1 MSCSSVFRA
10 VAHCF
15 RALSLVVFDLVRL
28 ALLVARS
35 HSTLAAE
42 NLFLRKQ
49 LALFLERKA
58 KPRRADDSTR
68 WMMAALS
75 RMFLWRDAL
84 VNVKPDTLIR
94 WQRKGFRLFW
104 RWKSKPSGRPRL
116 TKDLRQLIREMAAEN
131 STWGEE
137 RIANELRLKLG
148 IRVSPRTVEKYL
160 REGPVRTPDPKQRWL
175 TFVHNHAKVIVA
187 CDFFVV
193 VTATFRTLYVF
204 VIMELGTRRILHHNV
219 TANPTAEWTLQQFR
233 EALPGDHPYRFVIH
247 DRDSIFSKPL
257 DKVVTDLGVRVLRTP
272 VRAPMANSVCERFGG
287 TLRREC
293 LDFLIP
299 LNERHL
305 KMTIKEWGL
314 HYNRGRPHS
323 SLGPGIPEPNQD
335 SVPASDHRHK
345 LPAGYR
351 VVKTSVLG
359 GLHHEYRLVKEA
371 A

>member
-1 MSCSSVFRA
+1 
-10 VAHCF
+10 
-15 RALSLVVFDLVRL
+15 
-28 ALLVARS
+28 
-35 HSTLAAE
+35 
-42 NLFLRKQ
+42 
-49 LALFLERKA
+49 
-58 KPRRADDSTR
+58 
-68 WMMAALS
+68 
-75 RMFLWRDAL
+75 
-84 VNVKPDTLIR
+84 
-94 WQRKGFRLFW
+94 
-104 RWKSKPSGRPRL
+104 
-116 TKDLRQLIREMAAEN
+116 MAAEN
-131 STWGEE
+131 PTWGQE

-148 IRVSPRTVEKYL
+148 IRLSPRTVEKYL
-160 REGPVRTPDPKQRWL
+160 RDGPARRPDPKQRWL

-219 TANPTAEWTLQQFR
+219 TAHPTAEWTLQQFR

-247 DRDSIFSKPL
+247 NRDSIFSKRL
-257 DKVVTDLGVRVLRTP
+257 DKAVTDLGVRVLRTP
-272 VRAPMANSVCERFGG
+272 VRAPMANSICERFGG

-335 SVPASDHRHK
+335 TVPASDHRHK
-345 LPAGYR
+345 LPAGYC

-359 GLHHEYRLVKEA
+359 GLHHEYRLVREA

>member
-1 MSCSSVFRA
+1 
-10 VAHCF
+10 
-15 RALSLVVFDLVRL
+15 
-28 ALLVARS
+28 
-35 HSTLAAE
+35 
-42 NLFLRKQ
+42 
-49 LALFLERKA
+49 
-58 KPRRADDSTR
+58 
-68 WMMAALS
+68 
-75 RMFLWRDAL
+75 
-84 VNVKPDTLIR
+84 
-94 WQRKGFRLFW
+94 
-104 RWKSKPSGRPRL
+104 
-116 TKDLRQLIREMAAEN
+116 
-131 STWGEE
+131 
-137 RIANELRLKLG
+137 
-148 IRVSPRTVEKYL
+148 
-160 REGPVRTPDPKQRWL
+160 
-175 TFVHNHAKVIVA
+175 
-187 CDFFVV
+187 
-193 VTATFRTLYVF
+193 
-204 VIMELGTRRILHHNV
+204 MELGTRRILHHNV